1 MQVLDWQEKAIAK
14 AKEKLL
20 EKYPNIEEVTD
31 IKIITEEDKETKISL
46 NLFVTCLEDITE
58 YQEVNNNIETP

>member
-1 MQVLDWQEKAIAK
+1 M
-14 AKEKLL
+14 
-20 EKYPNIEEVTD
+20 TD
-31 IKIITEEDKETKISL
+31 IKIITEEDKETKIAL